1 MSYPQFRRDIP
12 PILILAWLAIFESS
26 IYDWQDRSGNI
37 SFWNNQSIDSRKK
50 RLSLWMNAS
59 LSIWFSKS
67 ISTTS

>member
-37 SFWNNQSIDSRKK
+37 SFWNNQSI
-50 RLSLWMNAS
+50 
-59 LSIWFSKS
+59 
-67 ISTTS
+67 